1 MLSNYRRKLLGLLGG
16 LRMKKLKHIGRL
28 ARIYWSYAVKKETQP
43 LHLPIRF
50 WIEPTNACNLRC
62 VMCPNSLDRSDL
74 KRGFM
79 EPSLFRRAIDE
90 IKDFAYDMS
99 VHHRGESLLHPGIF
113 KMIEYTAKMGISTS
127 LHTNATL
134 LDENKSRMILKSGLD
149 LLSFS
154 FDGYEK
160 ETYERIRVNSYFD
173 KTLRNIIRF
182 LEIKKENDKKKPF
195 TILEMIEFN
204 EDDAKGKEDI
214 KRNFRQKFR
223 FLPLDKFIVK
233 PPHNW
238 AGSFPLEGQN
248 DKSFTPH
255 HQKATGATVGYP
267 TWCSINPRMNRYE
280 IPKGST
286 LRHTV
291 QGSTPRPRLLSRGAG
306 FTPCTFPWFS
316 LTVFWDGTVVPC
328 PQDFYGEYPLG
339 NIKESSIKEIWHGE
353 RLRLLRERMVKKNLE
368 GIRCCSECD
377 MIKRSTFLRI
387 PTPNLKR
394 FLNENL
400 FGYGVL
406 RRIFEKRSECI

>member
-1 MLSNYRRKLLGLLGG
+1 
-16 LRMKKLKHIGRL
+16 
-28 ARIYWSYAVKKETQP
+28 
-43 LHLPIRF
+43 
-50 WIEPTNACNLRC
+50 
-62 VMCPNSLDRSDL
+62 MCPNSLDRSDL

-79 EPSLFRRAIDE
+79 EPSLFRKVIDE
-90 IKDFAYDMS
+90 IKDFGYDTA
-99 VHHRGESLLHPGIF
+99 VHHRGESLLHPEIF
-113 KMIEYTAKMGISTS
+113 EMISYASRMGIYTK

-134 LDENKSRMILKSGLD
+134 LDDEKSHRILKTGLD

-160 ETYERIRVNSYFD
+160 DTHERIRVNSDFD
-173 KTLRNIIRF
+173 KTLGNIIRF
-182 LEIKKENDKKKPF
+182 LEIKKGIGNKRPF

-204 EDDAKGKEDI
+204 EDDAKGKENI

-223 FLPLDKFIVK
+223 LLLLDKFIVK

-238 AGSFPLEGQN
+238 AGSFPLEGKN
-248 DKSFTPH
+248 DKYFTPH
-255 HQKATGATVGYP
+255 H
-267 TWCSINPRMNRYE
+267 
-280 IPKGST
+280 
-286 LRHTV
+286 
-291 QGSTPRPRLLSRGAG
+291 RGAG

-316 LTVFWDGTVVPC
+316 LTIFWDGTVVPC

-353 RLRLLRERMVKKNLE
+353 KLGLLREKMVKKNLE

-377 MIKRSTFLRI
+377 MIERSTFLRI

-406 RRIFEKRSECI
+406 RRIFEKKV

>member
-1 MLSNYRRKLLGLLGG
+1 M

-79 EPSLFRRAIDE
+79 EPSLFRRVIDE
-90 IKDFAYDMS
+90 IKDFAYDTS

-113 KMIEYTAKMGISTS
+113 KMIEYTTKMGIYTN

-134 LDENKSRMILKSGLD
+134 LDENKSRIILESGLD

-160 ETYERIRVNSYFD
+160 ETYERIRVNSSFD
-173 KTLRNIIRF
+173 KTLWNIIRF

-238 AGSFPLEGQN
+238 AGSFPLEG
-248 DKSFTPH
+248 
-255 HQKATGATVGYP
+255 
-267 TWCSINPRMNRYE
+267 
-280 IPKGST
+280 
-286 LRHTV
+286 
-291 QGSTPRPRLLSRGAG
+291 STPRPRLLSRGAG
-306 FTPCTFPWFS
+306 FTLCTFPWFS

-339 NIKESSIKEIWHGE
+339 NVKESSIKEIWHGE

-377 MIKRSTFLRI
+377 MIKRGTFLRV

-406 RRIFEKRSECI
+406 RRVFEKKSECI